1 MEHTINFFRGI
12 KYLYQRICSTIYEYV
27 SILSTKKK
35 KEYVSM
41 SFPKIVNKYE
51 PLMLHGYESL
61 DMNWDIINHH
71 DSTTKQT
78 HRSCMQQSVVFL

>member
-1 MEHTINFFRGI
+1 
-12 KYLYQRICSTIYEYV
+12 
-27 SILSTKKK
+27 
-35 KEYVSM
+35 M